1 MKAMEKRKLDLDKK
15 FKKVLETP
23 ASFAFFTA
31 IHDFV
36 EHIKLNSFLHN
47 GLSSRAK
54 ANQKLNIANKYDYLK
69 KIYQGLEDIN
79 IKSGVDLGHSRYIH
93 PAGDRGKV
101 YGRRCPNRHRKNA
114 CFQRAYDSGRASRKA
129 RACRIADART
139 RVPGE
144 RSFS

>member
-1 MKAMEKRKLDLDKK
+1 MKAMEKKKLDLDKK

-79 IKSGVDLGHSRYIH
+79 IKSGVDLGHSRYMVIQELNKIKNKELSENNSLW
-93 PAGDRGKV
+93 RKRELF
-101 YGRRCPNRHRKNA
+101 RRLTGVIYERLNA
-114 CFQRAYDSGRASRKA
+114 YLSESIK
-129 RACRIADART
+129 T
-139 RVPGE
+139 KE
-144 RSFS
+144 

>member
-1 MKAMEKRKLDLDKK
+1 MEKRKLDLDKK

-79 IKSGVDLGHSRYIH
+79 IKSGVDLGHSRYMVIQELNKIKNKELSENNSLW
-93 PAGDRGKV
+93 RKRELF
-101 YGRRCPNRHRKNA
+101 RRLTGVIYERLNA
-114 CFQRAYDSGRASRKA
+114 YLSESIK
-129 RACRIADART
+129 T
-139 RVPGE
+139 KE
-144 RSFS
+144 

>member
-79 IKSGVDLGHSRYIH
+79 IKSGVDLGHSRYMVIQELNKIKNKELSENNSLW
-93 PAGDRGKV
+93 RKRELF
-101 YGRRCPNRHRKNA
+101 RRLTGVIYERLNA
-114 CFQRAYDSGRASRKA
+114 YLSESIK
-129 RACRIADART
+129 T
-139 RVPGE
+139 KE
-144 RSFS
+144 